1 MQMYRMSDD
10 ARKAASSMS
19 LDNYSRFPKTISD
32 VGDPPIRPDSRPV
45 PRRPSDP
52 SACPRRAQYGMMVK
66 EGRPELLPRERRHGE
81 QLVWQTSAMAA
92 NAQVFGDKALGGW
105 GLPEQK

>member
-1 MQMYRMSDD
+1 MWATRPFDLIA
-10 ARKAASSMS
+10 AR
-19 LDNYSRFPKTISD
+19 
-32 VGDPPIRPDSRPV
+32 
-45 PRRPSDP
+45 
-52 SACPRRAQYGMMVK
+52 CPGVLLTPQLAPGAQYGMMVK